1 MSVRKAATDRYNG
14 KRSNGTTCPGFRA
27 PSIDFSCFLCS
38 RAHCWSSACLPSVTV
53 RRLFC
58 QAVTYT
64 HVCWICAHACSKQAN
79 AVAENYEKV
88 EHVWGNECK
97 ENPKCT
103 NDCLDDCIPQPGFR
117 VDLNEVKRVAL
128 FHYVTRYSMP
138 NSEPFRFFDVSL
150 AIVQHTAQTSAF
162 RNLFIISKSCLLYT
176 SPSPRDRTRSRMPSS
191 A

>member
-1 MSVRKAATDRYNG
+1 M
-14 KRSNGTTCPGFRA
+14 
-27 PSIDFSCFLCS
+27 
-38 RAHCWSSACLPSVTV
+38 
-53 RRLFC
+53 
-58 QAVTYT
+58 
-64 HVCWICAHACSKQAN
+64 
-79 AVAENYEKV
+79 AENYEKV

-162 RNLFIISKSCLLYT
+162 RNLFIISKRDPANTPEYSEFLYLCGNT
-176 SPSPRDRTRSRMPSS
+176 GSSPLHLVILAR
-191 A
+191 